1 MNDLAW
7 RHYFSIIT
15 MATFNMERPTY
26 GYLILS
32 LDSFISCLIF
42 LLIPHG
48 ISPVVWTF
56 GMWTALR
63 LLAATATA
71 IAIFM
76 VNINTVDWAFPGR
89 MAILALA
96 TTVSDF
102 LAFAVYY
109 YAPLQSILVE
119 EYLVYG
125 VASWFVLKGLVLLGI
140 AIYKTCKDIKRSEK
154 MDQDRSVY
162 EQLL

>member
-1 MNDLAW
+1 
-7 RHYFSIIT
+7 
-15 MATFNMERPTY
+15 MERPTY

-32 LDSFISCLIF
+32 LDSLISCLIF
-42 LLIPHG
+42 VIFLLVPHG

-63 LLAATATA
+63 LLILAATAA
-71 IAIFM
+71 AIFM

>member
-42 LLIPHG
+42 PMA
-48 ISPVVWTF
+48 VVWTF

-63 LLAATATA
+63 LLALAATAA
-71 IAIFM
+71 AIFM